1 MPSSQ
6 NDIGL
11 FANVLTERKQEQI
24 DLADGLVH
32 TLTPPTGLAGVA
44 IILVL
49 EAQDGAFRYTAQD
62 GVAPTIA
69 TGMRVPEDGV
79 LTWIPAD
86 LSVVKMIRDGTDT
99 GKINVAYYT
108 FARNTEV

>member
-32 TLTPPTGLAGVA
+32 ALSPPTGLTVA
-44 IILVL
+44 MIVVM
-49 EAQDGAFRYTAQD
+49 EAEGGAFRYTAQD
-62 GVAPTIA
+62 SIVPTAA
-69 TGMRVPEDGV
+69 TGMLISDTGAV
-79 LTWIPAD
+79 TWIPAD
-86 LSVVKMIRDGTDT
+86 ISVIRIIRNGTDS
-99 GKINVAYYT
+99 GKVNVAYYT
-108 FARNTEV
+108 FALLSEV

>member
-32 TLTPPTGLAGVA
+32 TLTPPTGLNGVA
-44 IILVL
+44 MIVVM
-49 EAQDGAFRYTAQD
+49 EAQDGAFRYTAQG
-62 GVAPTIA
+62 GVSPTIA

-86 LSVVKMIRDGTDT
+86 LAVVKMIRDGADV